1 MSGESTL
8 GLGVVGA
15 GYWGKNIVRNMA
27 NLDHARLVA
36 VADLHEGNRERA
48 RTLAPGAEVTADLD
62 ALLGNPDVHAVA
74 VCTPAASHY
83 EVALAALQA
92 GKHVFVEKPLTLE
105 DDHAD
110 TLVDLAAEKGLTLMV
125 GHLMIHHP
133 AIRWIKEQ
141 IESGAVGDIHYLYC
155 QRVNLGVVRSDESAW
170 WSLAPHDLSI
180 ILHLFGSDP
189 QSISARGAA
198 YLRPKIEDVVFANL
212 KFPNARM
219 AEVHTSWLDPHK
231 SRLLTLVGSRKM
243 VTFDDTA
250 PREKVRVYDK
260 GAERTVDYQTYADL
274 ITLRQGDI
282 WIPSIPGTEPL
293 RLECQHFVD
302 CIREGREPET
312 PGSQGRD
319 VVRLLQAGQR
329 SMDLDGAPV
338 AVRP

>member
-62 ALLGNPDVHAVA
+62 ALLGNPNVDAVA

-180 ILHLFGSDP
+180 ILHLFGSEP
-189 QSISARGAA
+189 QTISARGAA